1 MKKLI
6 LLLLFIPLVSCEN
19 TNQPSKNI
27 TNGFITGT
35 DQTVMMGSEATI
47 DLFNKFNNAW
57 LNRDYETMKVH
68 ISDNGIFR
76 HADGS
81 ITNNAEEFIAHS
93 ENGYQESLAS
103 GEEQVWITN
112 FAFSVKPSASDN
124 PEITNTKGE
133 WVCARFTGL
142 NAVYDE
148 WYQFVD
154 GKLVDWTSSKRELIK
169 LLKN

>member
-1 MKKLI
+1 MKKI
-6 LLLLFIPLVSCEN
+6 LLLFSLIGLLVSCQN
-19 TNQPSKNI
+19 TNQPTNNI
-27 TNGFITGT
+27 TNGFINGTG
-35 DQTVMMGSEATI
+35 QTVLMGSEATI
-47 DLFNKFNNAW
+47 ELFNKFNNAW
-57 LNRDYETMKVH
+57 LNRDYETMKVY

-93 ENGYQESLAS
+93 ENNYQESLAS
-103 GEEQVWITN
+103 GEEEVWVTN
-112 FAFSVKPSASDN
+112 FAFSVKPSASDD
-124 PEITNTKGE
+124 PEITNTQGE

-169 LLKN
+169 